1 MPAESDRGPNG
12 IERSGQ
18 LLRVQ
23 IPVIFLVVQAHHL
36 LQERNV
42 ADLVGYSFEDHH
54 FVPPLQMDCDG
65 GLRCQVLC
73 SKRTRAEIE
82 GIVEP
87 NTPDRA
93 AVRLT
98 SRTGR
103 RDPIG
108 ACPAQSLRCPPPR
121 QARRPDIAAKHPG
134 LAGLWVNAPINL
146 PPWFHRKSA

>member
-1 MPAESDRGPNG
+1 MPAESDLGTNG

-54 FVPPLQMDCDG
+54 FVPPLQMDRDG
-65 GLRCQVLC
+65 GLRRQVLR

-87 NTPDRA
+87 DTPDRA

-103 RDPIG
+103 RDPKG
-108 ACPAQSLRCPPPR
+108 ACPGQRPRYPPPR
-121 QARRPDIAAKHPG
+121 QPPPTYLAAKHPG
-134 LAGLWVNAPINL
+134 LAASSLNTPV
-146 PPWFHRKSA
+146 H